1 MENHRNPYRS
11 GGPIRKYW
19 YQRAPEIL
27 SDPEIKRLLFSAE
40 NSCRRDFT
48 LILFALH
55 TGLRNTEVI
64 GLNVEDIYPHGV
76 VANILD
82 LPAAIAKGKKPRR
95 IPLSELIKTRLS
107 RYLDEEFALK
117 RITLIKDPLFRSKW
131 SNKRLGPRDFQQIL
145 RKHSISALNHP
156 CNPHMLRHTFAT
168 KLLEKSNI
176 KIVQELLGHSCM
188 QSTQIY
194 LHPSSTDKMN
204 AVNKLDF
211 SSV

>member
-11 GGPIRKYW
+11 VGPIHKYW

-27 SDPEIKRLLFSAE
+27 SDQETKRLLDNAL
-40 NSCRRDFT
+40 NTCRRDFT
-48 LILFALH
+48 LILFALS

-64 GLNVEDIYPHGV
+64 GLNVEDVYPYGT

-82 LPAAIAKGKKPRR
+82 LPAEIAKGKKPRR
-95 IPLSELIKTRLS
+95 IPLGDKIKSHLQT
-107 RYLDEEFALK
+107 YIDDEAARK
-117 RITLIKDPLFRSKW
+117 RIAGGKDPLFRSKY

-145 RKHSISALNHP
+145 RRHSISALNHP

-176 KIVQELLGHSCM
+176 KIVQELLGHSCL

-211 SSV
+211 TPV